1 MGQGGGGRRD
11 RSGGDS
17 DSCELYCFNAELVGK
32 LRRSLPGAEEV
43 GHVEKLFS
51 ALSSR
56 TRLLIVHCLAQADEL
71 CVCDIANALEMN
83 LSTVSHQLRHL
94 RALGLVTF
102 RSEGRMAF
110 YRIADRRVA
119 DLVSAE
125 LAGSEIVATAER
137 EAAGPEGE

>member
-1 MGQGGGGRRD
+1 MGQEDIGRKGRPGGKG
-11 RSGGDS
+11 

-32 LRRSLPGAEEV
+32 LRRALPLPEQV

-51 ALSSR
+51 ALGNR
-56 TRLLIVHCLAQADEL
+56 TRLLILHCLSQAEEL

-94 RALGLVTF
+94 RALGLVTY

-110 YRIADRRVA
+110 YRTADKRVG

-125 LAGSEIVATAER
+125 LAGAESVATGSADATGR
-137 EAAGPEGE
+137 EGE